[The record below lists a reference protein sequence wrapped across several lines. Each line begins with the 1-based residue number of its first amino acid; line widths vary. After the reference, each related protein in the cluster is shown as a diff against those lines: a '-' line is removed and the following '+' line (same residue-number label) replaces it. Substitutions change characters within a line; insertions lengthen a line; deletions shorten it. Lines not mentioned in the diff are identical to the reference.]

1 MGHLKLCLSLLFVLT
16 FFFVSAFADTSDL
29 TIVLGKEFKIH
40 YEAKE
45 VQVQTVQLNRDDLG
59 LVFSVQVSSPVA
71 TLELTLP
78 RELIDSTDTNGK
90 DSNYIVLLDGAFAS
104 YVNSGATSTS
114 RTILIQLAPDN
125 KELEIIGTHLATE
138 TSQANNTQT
147 GQPVI
152 TTMAEKPAEQ
162 NLNSTQSAESPA
174 QNTSSILPPSQVK
187 AENATKTEQMKPFKE
202 ILSSLQLK
210 SGNLSLNLDK
220 KQLVEYSVIGAIV
233 LIIILVIASLSTSKA
248 RRQIRK

>member
-16 FFFVSAFADTSDL
+16 FFFVSVFADTGDL
-29 TIVLGKEFKIH
+29 TVVSGKEFKIH
-40 YEAKE
+40 YEAKD

-59 LVFSVQVSSPVA
+59 LVFSIQVSSPVA
-71 TLELTLP
+71 TLGLTLP

-90 DSNYIVLLDGAFAS
+90 DSNYIVLVDGAFAS
-104 YVNSGATSTS
+104 YVNIGATSAS

-125 KELEIIGTHLATE
+125 RELEIIGTHLAAE
-138 TSQANNTQT
+138 TLQAKNTQT
-147 GQPVI
+147 GQPVTS
-152 TTMAEKPAEQ
+152 TTVETPAEQ
-162 NLNSTQSAESPA
+162 NLNSTQAAKSPA
-174 QNTSSILPPSQVK
+174 QKTPSISPPSQVK
-187 AENATKTEQMKPFKE
+187 GKNATETEQMKPFKE

-210 SGNLSLNLDK
+210 SGNLFLNLDK

>member
-59 LVFSVQVSSPVA
+59 LVFSVQVSSPIA

-90 DSNYIVLLDGAFAS
+90 DSNYIVLVDGAFAS
-104 YVNSGATSTS
+104 YVNIGATSAS

-125 KELEIIGTHLATE
+125 RELEIIGTHLASE
-138 TSQANNTQT
+138 TLQANNTQT
-147 GQPVI
+147 GQPV
-152 TTMAEKPAEQ
+152 TTTTVEKPAEQ
-162 NLNSTQSAESPA
+162 NVNSTQAAKSPA
-174 QNTSSILPPSQVK
+174 QKTSSISPPSQVK
-187 AENATKTEQMKPFKE
+187 GENATETEQMKPFKE

-210 SGNLSLNLDK
+210 SGNLFLNLDK

>member
-1 MGHLKLCLSLLFVLT
+1 LGHLKLFLSLLFVLA
-16 FFFVSAFADTSDL
+16 FFFVSAFADTGDL
-29 TIVLGKEFKIH
+29 TVVSGKEFKLH
-40 YEAKE
+40 YEAKDI
-45 VQVQTVQLNRDDLG
+45 QVQTVQLNRDDLG
-59 LVFSVQVSSPVA
+59 LVFSIQVSSPVA

-78 RELIDSTDTNGK
+78 RELIDSTEINGK
-90 DSNYIVLLDGAFAS
+90 DIDYIVLLDGTVAS
-104 YVNSGATSTS
+104 HINKDSTSTS

-138 TSQANNTQT
+138 TSQ
-147 GQPVI
+147 V
-152 TTMAEKPAEQ
+152 
-162 NLNSTQSAESPA
+162 NSNQGGQSASVVTLPLPQGPQEQKPEGATQPSI
-174 QNTSSILPPSQVK
+174 QNTSTTQSSQVMT
-187 AENATKTEQMKPFKE
+187 ENITKTEQMKPFKE

>member
-1 MGHLKLCLSLLFVLT
+1 MGHLKLFLSLLFVLT

-45 VQVQTVQLNRDDLG
+45 VQVQAVQINRDDLG
-59 LVFSVQVSSPVA
+59 LVFSVQVSSPIA

-78 RELIDSTDTNGK
+78 RELINSTDTNGK
-90 DSNYIVLLDGAFAS
+90 DSNYIVLVDGAFAS
-104 YVNSGATSTS
+104 YVNIGATSAS

-125 KELEIIGTHLATE
+125 RELEIIGTHLASE
-138 TSQANNTQT
+138 TLQANNTQT
-147 GQPVI
+147 GQPVA
-152 TTMAEKPAEQ
+152 TTTVEKPSEQ
-162 NLNSTQSAESPA
+162 NLNSTQAAKSPA
-174 QNTSSILPPSQVK
+174 QKASSISPPSQVK
-187 AENATKTEQMKPFKE
+187 SENATEKEQMKPFKE

-210 SGNLSLNLDK
+210 SGNLFLNLDK

>member
-16 FFFVSAFADTSDL
+16 FFFVSVFADTGDL
-29 TIVLGKEFKIH
+29 TVVSGKEFKIH
-40 YEAKE
+40 YEAKD

-59 LVFSVQVSSPVA
+59 LVFLIQVRSPVA
-71 TLELTLP
+71 TLGLTLP

-104 YVNSGATSTS
+104 YINSGVNSAS
-114 RTILIQLAPDN
+114 RTILIQLDPDN
-125 KELEIIGTHLATE
+125 KELEIIGTHLSAKTL
-138 TSQANNTQT
+138 QANNTQT
-147 GQPVI
+147 VHPI
-152 TTMAEKPAEQ
+152 TTTMTEKPAEQ
-162 NLNSTQSAESPA
+162 NLNSTQPAKSPV
-174 QNTSSILPPSQVK
+174 QKSSSISPPSQVK
-187 AENATKTEQMKPFKE
+187 GKNTAETEKMKPFKE

-210 SGNLSLNLDK
+210 SGNLFLNLDK
-220 KQLVEYSVIGAIV
+220 KQLIEYSVIGAIV

>member
-59 LVFSVQVSSPVA
+59 LVFSVQVSSPIA

-90 DSNYIVLLDGAFAS
+90 DSNYIVLVDGAFAS
-104 YVNSGATSTS
+104 YVNIGATSAS

-125 KELEIIGTHLATE
+125 RELEIIGTHLTAE
-138 TSQANNTQT
+138 TLQAKNTQT
-147 GQPVI
+147 VQPVTS
-152 TTMAEKPAEQ
+152 TTVETPAEQ
-162 NLNSTQSAESPA
+162 NLNSTQAAKSPA
-174 QNTSSILPPSQVK
+174 QKTPSISPSSQVK
-187 AENATKTEQMKPFKE
+187 GENATETEQMKPFKE

-210 SGNLSLNLDK
+210 SGNLFLNLEK